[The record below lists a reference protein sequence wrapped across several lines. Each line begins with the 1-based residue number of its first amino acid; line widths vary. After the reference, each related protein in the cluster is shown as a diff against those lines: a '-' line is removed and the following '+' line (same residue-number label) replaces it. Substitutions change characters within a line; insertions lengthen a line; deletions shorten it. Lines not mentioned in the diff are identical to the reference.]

1 MSSDATRPNP
11 GNVINR
17 SNDEIPDYGRGAAH
31 DNPDEMKNIS
41 SLHQRAAGGGT
52 GAHRTSSRPAGS
64 DLTYQGQKSKRNRRG
79 PSQRQRQRKSRS
91 RTRSTSKSKNRRT

>member
-31 DNPDEMKNIS
+31 DNPDEMVRYTCS
-41 SLHQRAAGGGT
+41 SYYTLIEVI
-52 GAHRTSSRPAGS
+52 
-64 DLTYQGQKSKRNRRG
+64 N
-79 PSQRQRQRKSRS
+79 
-91 RTRSTSKSKNRRT
+91 